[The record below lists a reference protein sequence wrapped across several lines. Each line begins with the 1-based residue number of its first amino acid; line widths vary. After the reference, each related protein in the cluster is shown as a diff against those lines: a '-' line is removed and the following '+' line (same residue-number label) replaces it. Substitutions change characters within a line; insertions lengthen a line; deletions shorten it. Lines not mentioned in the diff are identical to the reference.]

1 MKMTSRIMAVAWTG
15 TMLLACGT
23 PRQADNAAV
32 PVVAPVDSAESLYV
46 QGRVAHGARQPQQ
59 ARSAYQDALRRDP
72 AHRGAANGLAVL
84 QAEEGDVAG
93 AIARWR
99 ALLATQPAPA
109 GTERAFLLGNLGYAL
124 FLQGARAEAVA
135 VLEQACVLDPSQS
148 LAWEHLGA
156 VLETAGQTER
166 AVRMMKQARALRE
179 HDLRQDATVAGAAVA
194 LPPPAA
200 LVPSPS
206 LWPADLARTE
216 VRSVGAA
223 VVEVHRIVAAPAR
236 QPGATTS
243 GLRLEISNGNGVRGM
258 AAAWARDARIGAM
271 QWEAVRLT
279 NTRPFGVRV
288 TRIEYGAD
296 GAAVAQVLSARL
308 GLPAPRSSPGAGTA
322 DLRIVLGH
330 DRRKPAAP

>member
-1 MKMTSRIMAVAWTG
+1 MKMTSRIVAAAWTG

-32 PVVAPVDSAESLYV
+32 PVVAPRDSAESLYV
-46 QGRVAHGARQPQQ
+46 HGRVAHGARQLQQ
-59 ARSAYQDALRRDP
+59 ARGAYDDVLRRDP
-72 AHRGAANGLAVL
+72 AHHGAANGLAVL
-84 QAEEGDVAG
+84 DAEAGDVAG

-99 ALLATQPAPA
+99 ALLAAQPAPA

-124 FLQGARAEAVA
+124 FLQGARAEAVM
-135 VLEQACVLDPSQS
+135 VLEQACVLDPLQP
-148 LAWEHLGA
+148 LAWEHLAA

-166 AVRMMKQARALRE
+166 AVRMMKQARTLRD
-179 HDLRQDATVAGAAVA
+179 HDLRQDAAVAGATVA
-194 LPPPAA
+194 LPPAAAPA
-200 LVPSPS
+200 PSPS

-216 VRSVGAA
+216 VRAVGAA
-223 VVEVHRIVAAPAR
+223 LVEVHRIAAAPVRPEAPV
-236 QPGATTS
+236 QA

-258 AAAWARDARIGAM
+258 AAAWARDARIAAM

-279 NTRPFGVRV
+279 NSRPFGVRV

-308 GLPAPRSSPGAGTA
+308 GLPAPRSSPGAGDA